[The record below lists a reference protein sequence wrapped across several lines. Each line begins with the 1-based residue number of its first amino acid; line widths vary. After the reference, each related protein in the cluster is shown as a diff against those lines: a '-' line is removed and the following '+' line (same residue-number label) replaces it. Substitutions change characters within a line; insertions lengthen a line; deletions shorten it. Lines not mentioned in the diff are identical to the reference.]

1 MTILFVNGSPNGN
14 GNTAHLAATLL
25 AGHDYGTLNLTD
37 YRINAFGQ
45 TLPGDQFDEVI
56 ERIKQADVV
65 VLGSPVYWHYLCG
78 SVRTLME
85 RCYLNPQVDQLG
97 GRLFLVFQG
106 AGPEQWMLDA
116 GVYSVERFAGMYGMT
131 YEGVA
136 HNAAE
141 AKKLA
146 NALNSVRE

>member
-1 MTILFVNGSPNGN
+1 MPEYS
-14 GNTAHLAATLL
+14 
-25 AGHDYGTLNLTD
+25 
-37 YRINAFGQ
+37 R
-45 TLPGDQFDEVI
+45 
-56 ERIKQADVV
+56 
-65 VLGSPVYWHYLCG
+65 
-78 SVRTLME
+78 M
-85 RCYLNPQVDQLG
+85 
-97 GRLFLVFQG
+97 FLVFQG

-136 HNAAE
+136 HNATE

>member
-1 MTILFVNGSPNGN
+1 M
-14 GNTAHLAATLL
+14 
-25 AGHDYGTLNLTD
+25 
-37 YRINAFGQ
+37 
-45 TLPGDQFDEVI
+45 
-56 ERIKQADVV
+56 
-65 VLGSPVYWHYLCG
+65 LGSPVYWHNLCA

-106 AGPEQWMLDA
+106 TGPEQWMLDA

>member
-1 MTILFVNGSPNGN
+1 MTILFVNGSPNSN

-65 VLGSPVYWHYLCG
+65 VLGSPVYWHNLCA
-78 SVRTLME
+78 SVRTS
-85 RCYLNPQVDQLG
+85 
-97 GRLFLVFQG
+97 
-106 AGPEQWMLDA
+106 W
-116 GVYSVERFAGMYGMT
+116 
-131 YEGVA
+131 
-136 HNAAE
+136 NAAT
-141 AKKLA
+141 
-146 NALNSVRE
+146 

>member
-56 ERIKQADVV
+56 ERIKQAS
-65 VLGSPVYWHYLCG
+65 VLPFTGTTCAPRYVPLW
-78 SVRTLME
+78 
-85 RCYLNPQVDQLG
+85 
-97 GRLFLVFQG
+97 
-106 AGPEQWMLDA
+106 
-116 GVYSVERFAGMYGMT
+116 
-131 YEGVA
+131 
-136 HNAAE
+136 NAAI
-141 AKKLA
+141 
-146 NALNSVRE
+146 

>member
-1 MTILFVNGSPNGN
+1 MTILFVNGSSNSN

-65 VLGSPVYWHYLCG
+65 VLGSPVYWHSLCA

-85 RCYLNPQVDQLG
+85 RCYMNPKVDRLG
-97 GRLFLVFQG
+97 GRLSQVQILSARPEALETLRFQG
-106 AGPEQWMLDA
+106 FIFSWP
-116 GVYSVERFAGMYGMT
+116 
-131 YEGVA
+131 
-136 HNAAE
+136 
-141 AKKLA
+141 
-146 NALNSVRE
+146 